1 MTETTAITVIP
12 FETPTLGDRS
22 CVVHGG
28 EVLEIGPRMRAT
40 AVATP
45 GHTVQ
50 DAA

>member
-1 MTETTAITVIP
+1 MTETTAITMIP
-12 FETPTLGDRS
+12 LGTPTLGDRGYL
-22 CVVHGG
+22 VHDS
-28 EVLEIGPRMRAT
+28 EVPEIGPRMRVT